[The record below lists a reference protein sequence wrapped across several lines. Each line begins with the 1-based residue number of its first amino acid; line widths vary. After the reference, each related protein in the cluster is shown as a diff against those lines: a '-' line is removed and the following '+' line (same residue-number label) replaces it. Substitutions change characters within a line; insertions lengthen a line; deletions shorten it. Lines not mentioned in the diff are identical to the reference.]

1 MTMYFAQNIWYI
13 CLAMFLGGL
22 SNSGAHITVGKL
34 IAIVIRSILNDHNKL
49 KESTYLKHVTRL

>member
-1 MTMYFAQNIWYI
+1 
-13 CLAMFLGGL
+13 MFLGGL